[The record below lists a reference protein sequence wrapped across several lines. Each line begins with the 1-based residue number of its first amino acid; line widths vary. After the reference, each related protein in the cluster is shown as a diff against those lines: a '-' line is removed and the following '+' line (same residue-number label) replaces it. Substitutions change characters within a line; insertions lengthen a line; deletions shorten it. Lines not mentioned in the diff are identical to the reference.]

1 MNTLIILAHGSRRQE
16 SNQEI
21 VTLVE
26 KVKSISNNEYDMIEH
41 AYLEI
46 VEPNLPQCID
56 QAIKNGAKNITVFP
70 YFLNSGNH
78 VKRDI
83 PAIIENAVTKYP
95 DCNFNI
101 SAFIGMH
108 KDIPQLVLQQSKI
121 KM

>member
-26 KVKSISNNEYDMIEH
+26 KVKSIASNEYDIIEH

-46 VEPNLPQCID
+46 AEPGLPQCID
-56 QAIKNGAKNITVFP
+56 QVIKNGAKNITVFP

-83 PAIIENAVTKYP
+83 PDIIEKAISKYP
-95 DCNFNI
+95 ECNFNI

-108 KDIPQLVLQQSKI
+108 EDIPQLVLQQSRI
-121 KM
+121 K

>member
-1 MNTLIILAHGSRRQE
+1 MGKYRNERNR
-16 SNQEI
+16 NFD
-21 VTLVE
+21 
-26 KVKSISNNEYDMIEH
+26 KNEYDLIEH

-46 VEPNLPQCID
+46 AEPGLPECID
-56 QAIKNGAKNITVFP
+56 QVIKNGAKNITVFP

-83 PAIIENAVTKYP
+83 PAIIEKAVSKYP

-108 KDIPQLVLQQSKI
+108 ADMPQLVLQQSRI
-121 KM
+121 K

>member
-21 VTLVE
+21 VTLVD
-26 KVKSISNNEYDMIEH
+26 KVKSISKNEYDIIEH

-46 VEPNLPQCID
+46 AKPDLPQCID
-56 QAIKNGAKNITVFP
+56 QLIKNGAKNVTVFP

-83 PAIIENAVTKYP
+83 PAIIEKAVSKYP
-95 DCNFNI
+95 YCKFYI
-101 SAFIGMH
+101 SAFMGMH
-108 KDIPQLVLQQSKI
+108 EDIPQLVLQQSRI
-121 KM
+121 K